1 MSNERSFAE
10 QNRLIYES
18 LDGEKKRIFFESYF
32 ESQIV
37 FELKKQRK
45 AAGLSQ
51 TQLAKVMGVK
61 QSQVSKIENLEKTP
75 TLETIGKYIFALNY
89 SLEDAEKLAFSI
101 SNVDPHQHIGW
112 SMSNNDYPSGY
123 NTMHNH
129 QTLVLAPNN

>member
-18 LDGEKKRIFFESYF
+18 LDGEQKRIFFESFF

-37 FELKKQRK
+37 FELKRQRK

-51 TQLAKVMGVK
+51 TQLAKAMGVK

-75 TLETIGKYIFALNY
+75 TIETIGKYIFALHYTLQEAN
-89 SLEDAEKLAFSI
+89 ELALSI
-101 SNVDPHQHIGW
+101 SNVNPEKLFTW
-112 SMSNNDYPSGY
+112 SVSSKDYTSAYRVNNPKE
-123 NTMHNH
+123 
-129 QTLVLAPNN
+129 LALALR